1 MISSSTTE
9 AIEKFTSM
17 VKRSA
22 LARAKDVRIDMVD
35 ATLLMGEIANV
46 MARLAV
52 AEHKTVVQNEAT
64 TVQVD
69 AGIFRPHK

>member
-1 MISSSTTE
+1 
-9 AIEKFTSM
+9 
-17 VKRSA
+17 
-22 LARAKDVRIDMVD
+22 MVD